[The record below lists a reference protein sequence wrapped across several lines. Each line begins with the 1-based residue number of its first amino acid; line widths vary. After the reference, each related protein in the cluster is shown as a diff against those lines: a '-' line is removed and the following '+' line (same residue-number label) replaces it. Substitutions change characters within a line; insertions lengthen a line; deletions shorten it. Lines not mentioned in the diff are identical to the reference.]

1 MPTEVNYNN
10 CQVYIIFC
18 MFDTYQHDVSP
29 AILL

>member
-1 MPTEVNYNN
+1 MPTEVNYN